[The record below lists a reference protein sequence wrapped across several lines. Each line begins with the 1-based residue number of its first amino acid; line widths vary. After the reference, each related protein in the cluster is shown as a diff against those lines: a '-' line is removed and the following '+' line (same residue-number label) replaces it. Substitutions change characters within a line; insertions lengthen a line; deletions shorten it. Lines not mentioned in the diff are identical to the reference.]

1 MPVYIT
7 SRLPS
12 SFPFNKTYVVAGTKE
27 ETTESR
33 RGGCGTACS
42 YTTGYCDCS
51 SGAAVGEGVGQPG
64 RHQGRA
70 ESCRPPG
77 EGCDG
82 SATRVRSSSD
92 PSLLEKRSRQSTGLV
107 RELFSQGDTITLFIG
122 LQLV

>member
-1 MPVYIT
+1 MYIT

-51 SGAAVGEGVGQPG
+51 SGPQWERESASLGGTKEGPRAADHREKAVIGQP
-64 RHQGRA
+64 HA
-70 ESCRPPG
+70 F
-77 EGCDG
+77 
-82 SATRVRSSSD
+82 ALAV
-92 PSLLEKRSRQSTGLV
+92 
-107 RELFSQGDTITLFIG
+107 TLAS
-122 LQLV
+122 